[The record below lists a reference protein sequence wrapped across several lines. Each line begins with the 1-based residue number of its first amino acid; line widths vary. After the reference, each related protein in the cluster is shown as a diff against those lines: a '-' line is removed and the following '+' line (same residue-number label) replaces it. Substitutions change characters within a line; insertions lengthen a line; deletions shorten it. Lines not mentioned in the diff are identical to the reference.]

1 MERLLYLYGIT
12 LKEEAAS
19 QSISDLKGIDGKAGL
34 EVLDY
39 GWCSAI
45 VSPVDE
51 GEFGEEALETNTQQM
66 EWVQEKAY
74 LHHEILMSLKNA
86 LTLIPMKFC
95 TIFQHEESLK
105 KKMDAHEKEW
115 MTLLE
120 KLKGKEEWNIK
131 VFNHS
136 DLLKEQVADHHPEI
150 QKKKEE
156 ISQMSKGMQYLQ
168 RKKLDQSIEQQVLQE
183 QQKYVRQLHS
193 EWEALCEDTA
203 EKKVWN
209 KNVTGKDADMC
220 WNGAYL
226 IEVDKVE
233 TFLKNITNANEQG
246 EKAGWVI
253 EVTGPWPPYH
263 FSSLSKS
270 EVD

>member
-1 MERLLYLYGIT
+1 MERLLYMYGIT
-12 LKEEAAS
+12 LKEEADGKAFS
-19 QSISDLKGIDGKAGL
+19 EWMGIDGKAGL

-45 VSPVDE
+45 VSAVE
-51 GEFGEEALETNTQQM
+51 EEEFSEEALEMKTKQM

-74 LHHEILMSLKNA
+74 LHHEILMSLKDTV
-86 LTLIPMKFC
+86 TLIPMKFC
-95 TIFQHEESLK
+95 TLFQNEGSLK
-105 KKMDAHEKEW
+105 KKMDAHENEW

-120 KLKGKEEWNIK
+120 KLKGKEEWNVKIY
-131 VFNHS
+131 NHP
-136 DLLKEQVADHHPEI
+136 DRLRDQVADHHPDI

-168 RKKLDQSIEQQVLQE
+168 SKKLDQSIQQQVALE

-203 EKKVWN
+203 DKKVWN
-209 KNVTGKDADMC
+209 KNVTGKEADMC

-226 IEVDKVE
+226 MDLEKVE
-233 TFLKNITNANEQG
+233 TFLKEVTTANEQG
-246 EKAGWVI
+246 EKAGWEV

-270 EVD
+270 EVR